1 MCRLV
6 CKKRCLRIKVSGK
19 FTQVKSNLNHATY
32 SHNDSKKGGKK
43 SSGLFE
49 ELTLEMTVN
58 KITGWK
64 ESLNRGEIHM
74 RTNTTCYRSQTDKRR
89 EGYLLHISWVS
100 EPEKKTLSG
109 GLGYMTQACIYIY
122 IYISKTSPFYIQ
134 ILNANMRTT
143 IVCHSYRWWFI
154 GGSRT
159 GVVPGSCSCA
169 GFNYLTFS
177 STGLQ
182 DSCRWQAL
190 INVTLGS
197 VMISSHDTL
206 YSPLP
211 CLTLSLI
218 TYLQL
223 LLL

>member
-6 CKKRCLRIKVSGK
+6 CKKRCLQIKVSGK

-32 SHNDSKKGGKK
+32 SHNDNKKGGKNLLGSLK
-43 SSGLFE
+43 SWL
-49 ELTLEMTVN
+49 
-58 KITGWK
+58 WK
-64 ESLNRGEIHM
+64 WQWIKSQVGKSLNRGEIHM
-74 RTNTTCYRSQTDKRR
+74 CTNTTCYRSQTDKRR

-109 GLGYMTQACIYIY
+109 ELGYMTQACIYIY

-134 ILNANMRTT
+134 ILNANMWTT

>member
-6 CKKRCLRIKVSGK
+6 CKKRCLQIKVSGK

-32 SHNDSKKGGKK
+32 SLKSWLWKWQWIKSQVGK
-43 SSGLFE
+43 
-49 ELTLEMTVN
+49 
-58 KITGWK
+58 
-64 ESLNRGEIHM
+64 SLNRGEIHM

-89 EGYLLHISWVS
+89 EGYLLHISWVN

-109 GLGYMTQACIYIY
+109 ELGYMTQACIYIY

-134 ILNANMRTT
+134 ILNANMWTT